1 MDVSEHYIQLRLNFP
16 HVHDEQEVHTTVGE
30 LADFLCCTMRNMNL
44 IMNKFKENGWVRWNP
59 QRGRGKK
66 SMLVFYVPLLEVA
79 HERFDYLLNGNRME
93 DAYELAATLPIP
105 MREHLMQQMQHQF
118 GLRSNEGDRGRVDT
132 LRIPQNT
139 PFKTLDPTQTGMW
152 GEVFIIAEVFDRLV
166 RYNAEREVCE
176 PGLAMA
182 WESQAGGREWTFY
195 LHKGIPF
202 HHGRILDAEDVKFTF
217 DRIISDKSNP
227 CRPLFGSIESIE
239 VYDQLTVRFVL
250 NKPNFMFPDLMSS
263 MSASILPRDVEM
275 NPLHPIGTGPYRL
288 TRHDSKL
295 LVLEVFLAY
304 FKGRAYVDRVE
315 VWQLPHSGKAE
326 SIIKHDLFPDAQP
339 RAVQHEMQGGA
350 YMTFNM
356 QKEGPQHDV
365 NFRRAVQQLLN
376 VQELWEALGSTNTQP
391 AYSLIRG
398 RAQQRHLTEHVDQ
411 GEPWKQHSEQPDGSV
426 TPETVLSVETSLA
439 RASALLRRS
448 SYQGQM
454 LSLWVEEGEKM
465 EADMVWFAERCNQIG
480 LHINI
485 MPGDPVHA
493 VYQDG
498 FRDCDLIYTGEVF
511 DDHIVLSL
519 VTMYTFQNTLFLI
532 AMNNY
537 WRYELE
543 QECGRVVMI
552 QEPAER
558 LNRLIRLED
567 RLIQEAL
574 LLPTYSFKEEHA
586 HHDSLRDYRVA
597 GYGLPDLRRLW
608 VKRRPGAEEE
618 DASYPVYIPL
628 W

>member
-1 MDVSEHYIQLRLNFP
+1 MGQVEPATRKRQ
-16 HVHDEQEVHTTVGE
+16 
-30 LADFLCCTMRNMNL
+30 
-44 IMNKFKENGWVRWNP
+44 
-59 QRGRGKK
+59 K
-66 SMLVFYVPLLEVA
+66 SMLVFCVPLLEVA
-79 HERFDYLLNGNRME
+79 RERFDHLLDGNRME
-93 DAYELAATLPIP
+93 DAYELATTLPIT

-118 GLRSNEGDRGRVDT
+118 GLRSNGGDRGRVDT
-132 LRIPQNT
+132 LRIPRNI
-139 PFKTLDPTQTGMW
+139 PFKTLDPTQTAMW
-152 GEVFIIAEVFDRLV
+152 GEVFIVAEVFDRLV
-166 RYNAEREVCE
+166 RYNAEHQVCE
-176 PGLAMA
+176 PSLAVA
-182 WESQAGGREWTFY
+182 WESHSEGSEWTFY

-202 HHGRILDAEDVKFTF
+202 HHGRIMDSEDVKFTF

-227 CRPLFGSIESIE
+227 CRPLFGSIERIE
-239 VYDQLTVRFVL
+239 TLDELTVRFVL

-288 TRHDSKL
+288 TRHDSKP
-295 LVLEVFLAY
+295 LVLEVFPSY
-304 FKGRAYVDRVE
+304 FRGRAYIDRVE
-315 VWQLPHSGKAE
+315 IWQLPHSGRVE
-326 SIIKHDLFPDAQP
+326 SVIKHNIFPDAEP
-339 RAVQHEMQGGA
+339 RAVRHEMQGGM

-356 QKEGPQHDV
+356 QKEGPRHEV

-376 VQELWEALGSTNTQP
+376 AQELSQALGSTNTQV

-398 RAQQRHLTEHVDQ
+398 RVQQPLKVGSDQ
-411 GEPWKQHSEQPDGSV
+411 GEPGKQQSEQPDGSV
-426 TPETVLSVETSLA
+426 TPVPDLSVETSMV
-439 RASALLRRS
+439 RASALLRHS
-448 SYQGQM
+448 SYQGQS

-465 EADMVWFAERCNQIG
+465 ETDMVWFAERCKQIG

-498 FRDCDLIYTGEVF
+498 FGDCDLIYTGEIFNDNV
-511 DDHIVLSL
+511 VLSL

-532 AMNNY
+532 AMNDY
-537 WRYELE
+537 WRHELE

-552 QEPAER
+552 QEFAER

-586 HHDSLRDYRVA
+586 HHDSLRDYRLA

-608 VKRRPGAEEE
+608 VKRSPGAAEE
-618 DASYPVYIPL
+618 DTSYPVYIPL

>member
-16 HVHDEQEVHTTVGE
+16 HVHDEQEVHTTTGE
-30 LADFLCCTMRNMNL
+30 LADLLCCTMRNMNL

-66 SMLVFYVPLLEVA
+66 SMLVFCIPLLEVA
-79 HERFDYLLNGNRME
+79 RERFEHLLNGNRME
-93 DAYELAATLPIP
+93 DAYELAATLPIT
-105 MREHLMQQMQHQF
+105 MREHLVQQMQHQF

-152 GEVFIIAEVFDRLV
+152 GEVFIIAEVYDRLV
-166 RYNAEREVCE
+166 RYNAERQVCE
-176 PGLAMA
+176 PSLAMA
-182 WESQAGGREWTFY
+182 WESHADGREWSFY

-217 DRIISDKSNP
+217 DRIIFDKSNP

-239 VYDQLTVRFVL
+239 AYDQLTVRFVL

-263 MSASILPRDVEM
+263 MCASILPRDVEM
-275 NPLHPIGTGPYRL
+275 DPLHPIGTGPYRL

-304 FKGRAYVDRVE
+304 FRGRAYVDRVE
-315 VWQLPHSGKAE
+315 VWQLPHSAKAE

-339 RAVQHEMQGGA
+339 RAVQHEMQGGV

-376 VQELWEALGSTNTQP
+376 AHELSEALGSTNTKA

-398 RAQQRHLTEHVDQ
+398 RVQKQHLTEGTDQ
-411 GEPWKQHSEQPDGSV
+411 GELRKQHPEQPDGSFISV
-426 TPETVLSVETSLA
+426 PVLSVETSLA

-448 SYQGQM
+448 SYQGQS

-465 EADMVWFAERCNQIG
+465 EADMTWFAERCKQIG

-498 FRDCDLIYTGEVF
+498 FGDCDLIYTGEVF
-511 DDHIVLSL
+511 DDHVVLSL

-532 AMNNY
+532 AMNDY
-537 WRYELE
+537 WRHELE

-558 LNRLIRLED
+558 LSRLIRLED
-567 RLIQEAL
+567 RLIQEAV
-574 LLPTYSFKEEHA
+574 LLPTYSFREEHA
-586 HHDSLRDYRVA
+586 HHDSLRDYRLA

-608 VKRRPGAEEE
+608 VKRSPGAEEE
-618 DASYPVYIPL
+618 NTSFPVYIPL

>member
-16 HVHDEQEVHTTVGE
+16 HVNDEQEVHTTVGE

-44 IMNKFKENGWVRWNP
+44 IMNKFKENEWVRWNP

-66 SMLVFYVPLLEVA
+66 SVLVFCVPLLEVA
-79 HERFDYLLNGNRME
+79 RERFNHLLNGNRME
-93 DAYELAATLPIP
+93 DAYELAATLPIM
-105 MREHLMQQMQHQF
+105 MREHLMQQVQHQF
-118 GLRSNEGDRGRVDT
+118 GLRSNEGDKGRVDT

-139 PFKTLDPTQTGMW
+139 PFKTLDPTQTGIW

-166 RYNAEREVCE
+166 RYNAERQVCE
-176 PGLAMA
+176 PSLAMA
-182 WESQAGGREWTFY
+182 WESHSDGREWTFY

-239 VYDQLTVRFVL
+239 AYDQLTVRFLL
-250 NKPNFMFPDLMSS
+250 NKPNFLFPDLMSS

-304 FKGRAYVDRVE
+304 FRGRAYVDRVE
-315 VWQLPHSGKAE
+315 VWQLPHSAKVE
-326 SIIKHDLFPDAQP
+326 SIIKHDLFPDAEP
-339 RAVQHEMQGGA
+339 RAVQHEMQGGV

-376 VQELWEALGSTNTQP
+376 AQELSEALGSTNTQA

-398 RAQQRHLTEHVDQ
+398 RVQ
-411 GEPWKQHSEQPDGSV
+411 QHSEQPDGSV
-426 TPETVLSVETSLA
+426 TLETVLSVETSLT

-448 SYQGQM
+448 SYQGQS

-465 EADMVWFAERCNQIG
+465 EADMVWFTERCKQIG
-480 LHINI
+480 VHINI
-485 MPGDPVHA
+485 MPGDPAHA

-498 FRDCDLIYTGEVF
+498 FGDSDLIYTGEVF
-511 DDHIVLSL
+511 NDHVMLSL

-532 AMNNY
+532 AMNDY
-537 WRYELE
+537 WRHELE
-543 QECGRVVMI
+543 QECGQVVMI

-558 LNRLIRLED
+558 LKRLIQLED
-567 RLIQEAL
+567 RLIREAL

-586 HHDSLRDYRVA
+586 HHDSLRDYRLA

-608 VKRRPGAEEE
+608 VKRSPDAVEE

>member
-16 HVHDEQEVHTTVGE
+16 HVHDEQELHTTVGE
-30 LADFLCCTMRNMNL
+30 LADLLCCTMRNMNL

-66 SMLVFYVPLLEVA
+66 SMLVFCVPLLEVA
-79 HERFDYLLNGNRME
+79 RERFDHFLDGNRME
-93 DAYELAATLPIP
+93 DAYELAATLPIT
-105 MREHLMQQMQHQF
+105 MREHLIQQMQHQF
-118 GLRSNEGDRGRVDT
+118 GLSSNKGDRGRVDT
-132 LRIPQNT
+132 LRISRNI
-139 PFKTLDPTQTGMW
+139 PFKTLDPTQTAMW
-152 GEVFIIAEVFDRLV
+152 GEVFIVAEVFDCLV
-166 RYNAEREVCE
+166 RYNAEHQVCE
-176 PGLAMA
+176 PSLAVA
-182 WESQAGGREWTFY
+182 WESHSEGREWTFY

-217 DRIISDKSNP
+217 DRIISDNSNP
-227 CRPLFGSIESIE
+227 CRPLFGSIERIE
-239 VYDQLTVRFVL
+239 TLDELTVRFVL

-295 LVLEVFLAY
+295 LVLEVFPSY
-304 FKGRAYVDRVE
+304 FRGRAYIDRVE
-315 VWQLPHSGKAE
+315 VWQLPHSGRVE
-326 SIIKHDLFPDAQP
+326 SVIKHNIFPDAEP
-339 RAVQHEMQGGA
+339 RAVQHEMQGGM

-376 VQELWEALGSTNTQP
+376 AQELSQALGSTNTQA

-398 RAQQRHLTEHVDQ
+398 RVQQPLKVGSDQ
-411 GEPWKQHSEQPDGSV
+411 GEPWKQQSEQLDGSV
-426 TPETVLSVETSLA
+426 TPVSELSVETSLA
-439 RASALLRRS
+439 RASAFLRHS
-448 SYQGQM
+448 SYQGQS

-465 EADMVWFAERCNQIG
+465 EADMVWFAERSKQIG

-485 MPGDPVHA
+485 MQGDPIHA

-498 FRDCDLIYTGEVF
+498 FGDCDLIYTGEIF
-511 DDHIVLSL
+511 NDHVVLSL

-532 AMNNY
+532 AMNDY
-537 WRYELE
+537 WRHELE

-586 HHDSLRDYRVA
+586 HHDSLRDYHLA

-618 DASYPVYIPL
+618 DVSYPVYIPL

>member
-1 MDVSEHYIQLRLNFP
+1 
-16 HVHDEQEVHTTVGE
+16 
-30 LADFLCCTMRNMNL
+30 
-44 IMNKFKENGWVRWNP
+44 
-59 QRGRGKK
+59 
-66 SMLVFYVPLLEVA
+66 MLVFCVPLLEVA
-79 HERFDYLLNGNRME
+79 RERFDHLMDGNRME
-93 DAYELAATLPIP
+93 DAYGLATTLPIS
-105 MREHLMQQMQHQF
+105 MREHLMRQMQHQF
-118 GLRSNEGDRGRVDT
+118 GLRSNGGDRGRVDT
-132 LRIPQNT
+132 LRIPRNI
-139 PFKTLDPTQTGMW
+139 PFETLDPTQTAMW
-152 GEVFIIAEVFDRLV
+152 GEVFIVAEVFDRLV
-166 RYNAEREVCE
+166 RYNAEHQVCE
-176 PGLAMA
+176 PSLAVA
-182 WESQAGGREWTFY
+182 WESHSEGSEWTFY

-202 HHGRILDAEDVKFTF
+202 HHGRILDSEDVKFTF

-227 CRPLFGSIESIE
+227 CRPLFGSIERIE
-239 VYDQLTVRFVL
+239 TLDELTVRFVL

-275 NPLHPIGTGPYRL
+275 NTLHPIGTGPYRL

-295 LVLEVFLAY
+295 LVLEVFPSY
-304 FKGRAYVDRVE
+304 FRGRAYIDRVE
-315 VWQLPHSGKAE
+315 VWQLPHSGRVE
-326 SIIKHDLFPDAQP
+326 SVIKHNIFPDAEP
-339 RAVQHEMQGGA
+339 RAVQHEMQGGM
-350 YMTFNM
+350 YMTFNL

-376 VQELWEALGSTNTQP
+376 AQELSQALGSTNTQA

-398 RAQQRHLTEHVDQ
+398 RVQQPLKVGSDQ
-411 GEPWKQHSEQPDGSV
+411 GEPWKQQSEQLDGSV
-426 TPETVLSVETSLA
+426 SPVPELSVETSLA
-439 RASALLRRS
+439 RASALLRHS
-448 SYQGQM
+448 SYQGQS

-465 EADMVWFAERCNQIG
+465 EADMVWFAERSKQIG

-485 MPGDPVHA
+485 IQGDPLHA

-498 FRDCDLIYTGEVF
+498 FGDCDLIYTGEIF
-511 DDHIVLSL
+511 NDHVVLSL

-532 AMNNY
+532 AMNDY
-537 WRYELE
+537 WRHELE

-586 HHDSLRDYRVA
+586 HHDSLRDYRLA

-608 VKRRPGAEEE
+608 VKRSPSAAEE
-618 DASYPVYIPL
+618 DTNYPVYIPL

>member
-1 MDVSEHYIQLRLNFP
+1 MGQVEPATR
-16 HVHDEQEVHTTVGE
+16 
-30 LADFLCCTMRNMNL
+30 
-44 IMNKFKENGWVRWNP
+44 K
-59 QRGRGKK
+59 GKK
-66 SMLVFYVPLLEVA
+66 SMLVFCVPLLEVA
-79 HERFDYLLNGNRME
+79 RERFDHLLDGNRME
-93 DAYELAATLPIP
+93 DAYELATTLPIT

-118 GLRSNEGDRGRVDT
+118 GLRSNGGDRGRVDT
-132 LRIPQNT
+132 LRIPRNI
-139 PFKTLDPTQTGMW
+139 PFKTLDPTQTAMW
-152 GEVFIIAEVFDRLV
+152 GEVFIVAEVFDRLV
-166 RYNAEREVCE
+166 RYNAEHQVCE
-176 PGLAMA
+176 PSLAVA
-182 WESQAGGREWTFY
+182 WESHSEGSEWTFY

-202 HHGRILDAEDVKFTF
+202 HHGRILDSEDVKFTF
-217 DRIISDKSNP
+217 DRIISDNSNP
-227 CRPLFGSIESIE
+227 CRPLFGSIERIE
-239 VYDQLTVRFVL
+239 TLDELTVRFVL

-295 LVLEVFLAY
+295 LVLEVFPSY
-304 FKGRAYVDRVE
+304 FRGRAYIDRVE
-315 VWQLPHSGKAE
+315 IWQLPHSGRVE
-326 SIIKHDLFPDAQP
+326 SVIKHNIFPDAEP
-339 RAVQHEMQGGA
+339 RAVQHEMQGGM

-356 QKEGPQHDV
+356 QKEGPQHDL

-376 VQELWEALGSTNTQP
+376 AQELSQALGSTNTQA

-398 RAQQRHLTEHVDQ
+398 RVQQPLKVGSDQ
-411 GEPWKQHSEQPDGSV
+411 GEPGKQQSEQPDGSV
-426 TPETVLSVETSLA
+426 TPVPDLSVETSLA
-439 RASALLRRS
+439 RASALLRHS
-448 SYQGQM
+448 SYQGQS

-465 EADMVWFAERCNQIG
+465 ETDMVWFAERCKQIG

-498 FRDCDLIYTGEVF
+498 FGDCDLIYTGEIF
-511 DDHIVLSL
+511 NDHVVLSL

-532 AMNNY
+532 AMNDY
-537 WRYELE
+537 WRHELE

-586 HHDSLRDYRVA
+586 HHDSLRDYRLA

-608 VKRRPGAEEE
+608 VKRSPGAAEE
-618 DASYPVYIPL
+618 DTSYPVYIPL

>member
-16 HVHDEQEVHTTVGE
+16 HVHDEQEVLTTVGE
-30 LADFLCCTMRNMNL
+30 LADLLCCTMRNMNL

-66 SMLVFYVPLLEVA
+66 SMLVFCVPLLEVA
-79 HERFDYLLNGNRME
+79 RERFDHLLDGNRME
-93 DAYELAATLPIP
+93 DAYELAATLPIT

-118 GLRSNEGDRGRVDT
+118 GLRSNGGDRGRVDT
-132 LRIPQNT
+132 LRIPRNI
-139 PFKTLDPTQTGMW
+139 PFKTLDPTQTAMW
-152 GEVFIIAEVFDRLV
+152 GEVFIVAEVFDRLV
-166 RYNAEREVCE
+166 RYNAEHQVCE
-176 PGLAMA
+176 PSLAVA
-182 WESQAGGREWTFY
+182 WESHSEGSEWTFY

-202 HHGRILDAEDVKFTF
+202 HHGRILDSEDVKFTF
-217 DRIISDKSNP
+217 DRIISDNSNP
-227 CRPLFGSIESIE
+227 CRPLFGSIERIE
-239 VYDQLTVRFVL
+239 TLDELTVRFVL

-295 LVLEVFLAY
+295 LVLEVFPSY
-304 FKGRAYVDRVE
+304 FRGRAYIDRVE
-315 VWQLPHSGKAE
+315 IWQLPHSGRVE
-326 SIIKHDLFPDAQP
+326 SVIKHNIFPDAEP
-339 RAVQHEMQGGA
+339 RAVQHEMQGGM

-356 QKEGPQHDV
+356 QKEGPQHEV

-376 VQELWEALGSTNTQP
+376 AQELSQALGSTNTQA

-398 RAQQRHLTEHVDQ
+398 REQQPLKVGSDQ
-411 GEPWKQHSEQPDGSV
+411 GEPWKQQSEQIECSV
-426 TPETVLSVETSLA
+426 TPVPDLFVETSLA
-439 RASALLRRS
+439 RASALLRHS
-448 SYQGQM
+448 SYQGQS

-465 EADMVWFAERCNQIG
+465 EMDMVWFAERCKQIG

-485 MPGDPVHA
+485 MPGDPIHA

-498 FRDCDLIYTGEVF
+498 FGDCDLIYTGEIF
-511 DDHIVLSL
+511 NDHVVLSL

-532 AMNNY
+532 AMNDY
-537 WRYELE
+537 WRHELE

-574 LLPTYSFKEEHA
+574 LLPTYSFKEEHT
-586 HHDSLRDYRVA
+586 HHDSLRDYRLA

-608 VKRRPGAEEE
+608 VKRSPGAAEE
-618 DASYPVYIPL
+618 DTSYPVYIPL

>member
-16 HVHDEQEVHTTVGE
+16 HVHDEQEVLTTVGE
-30 LADFLCCTMRNMNL
+30 LADLLCCTMRNMNL

-66 SMLVFYVPLLEVA
+66 SMLVFCVPLLEVA
-79 HERFDYLLNGNRME
+79 RERFDHLLDGNRME
-93 DAYELAATLPIP
+93 DAYELAATLPIT

-118 GLRSNEGDRGRVDT
+118 GLRSNGGDRGRVDT
-132 LRIPQNT
+132 LRIPRNI
-139 PFKTLDPTQTGMW
+139 PFKTLDPTQTAMW
-152 GEVFIIAEVFDRLV
+152 GEVFIVAEVFDRLV
-166 RYNAEREVCE
+166 RYNAEHQVCE
-176 PGLAMA
+176 PSLAVA
-182 WESQAGGREWTFY
+182 WESHSEGSEWTFY

-202 HHGRILDAEDVKFTF
+202 HHGRILDSEDVKFTF
-217 DRIISDKSNP
+217 DRIISDNSNP
-227 CRPLFGSIESIE
+227 CRPLFGSIERIE
-239 VYDQLTVRFVL
+239 TLDELTVRFVL

-295 LVLEVFLAY
+295 LVLEVFPSY
-304 FKGRAYVDRVE
+304 FRGRAYIDRVE
-315 VWQLPHSGKAE
+315 IWQLPHSGRVE
-326 SIIKHDLFPDAQP
+326 SVIKHNIFPDAEP
-339 RAVQHEMQGGA
+339 RAVQHEMQGGM

-356 QKEGPQHDV
+356 QKEGPQHEV

-376 VQELWEALGSTNTQP
+376 AQELSQALGSTNTQA

-398 RAQQRHLTEHVDQ
+398 RVQQPLKVGSDQ
-411 GEPWKQHSEQPDGSV
+411 GEPGKQQSEQPDGSV
-426 TPETVLSVETSLA
+426 TPVPDLSVETSMV
-439 RASALLRRS
+439 RASALLRHS
-448 SYQGQM
+448 SYQGQS

-465 EADMVWFAERCNQIG
+465 ETDMVWFAERCKQIG
-480 LHINI
+480 LYINI

-498 FRDCDLIYTGEVF
+498 FGDCDLIYTGEIFNDNV
-511 DDHIVLSL
+511 VLSL

-532 AMNNY
+532 AMNDY
-537 WRYELE
+537 WRHELE

-552 QEPAER
+552 QEAAER

-586 HHDSLRDYRVA
+586 HHDSLRDYRLA

-608 VKRRPGAEEE
+608 VKRSPGAAEE
-618 DASYPVYIPL
+618 DTSYPVYIPL